1 MHSELRLLTEA
12 VVDLQ
17 ALGAAPGGAE
27 YASELPARLRA
38 AQAAAAA
45 RPLPPPDAYA
55 ALGVARSAGTAV
67 PTEARKAYRRAA
79 LRLHPDKAR
88 HALPPAA
95 GGGGV
100 EAELEADAARLFKLA
115 SDAHEAL
122 CSDAARASYDDAEA
136 QRAARAARYAPQARG
151 FAARHAPHEYGRP
164 PRRSWGGYQY
174 AYAAADDDDEDDEDD
189 FHSYAYRSRS
199 YY

>member
-1 MHSELRLLTEA
+1 MAEA
-12 VVDLQ
+12 VADLQ
-17 ALGAAPGGAE
+17 ALGAAPSGAE
-27 YASELPARLRA
+27 YAAELPARLRA

-45 RPLPPPDAYA
+45 RPPPPPDAYA
-55 ALGVARSAGTAV
+55 ALGVARSAGSSV
-67 PTEARKAYRRAA
+67 PAEARKAFRRAA

-100 EAELEADAARLFKLA
+100 EAALEADAARLFKLA

-122 CSDAARASYDDAEA
+122 CSDAARASYDAAEA
-136 QRAARAARYAPQARG
+136 QRAARTARYAPQPRG
-151 FAARHAPHEYGRP
+151 YAARHAPQEYSRP

-174 AYAAADDDDEDDEDD
+174 SYAAADVDEEDEDDGD